1 MSLSEEF
8 EIILGEQQQEGEG
21 TSIEKPDT
29 FSFASVAAPI
39 GISLLVGQLFSSNI
53 TDLLKIAG
61 AFGSPLLYGALPV
74 AMALMQQRV
83 SIENTFAT
91 KTRQFQTMVPGGM
104 VGLGALGLGST
115 ALLGSELVETLG
127 HSASML

>member
-1 MSLSEEF
+1 
-8 EIILGEQQQEGEG
+8 
-21 TSIEKPDT
+21 
-29 FSFASVAAPI
+29 
-39 GISLLVGQLFSSNI
+39 
-53 TDLLKIAG
+53 
-61 AFGSPLLYGALPV
+61 
-74 AMALMQQRV
+74 MALMQQRV

-115 ALLGSELVETLG
+115 ALIGSELVETLG